1 MVKVGVL
8 DDWQDVAR
16 GSADWSKL
24 QARAEVVFFPDA
36 FPTEDAA
43 AAGLADFEI
52 LLAMRERTHFTG
64 SLLRRLPKLRMLG
77 TTSAR
82 TLSLDM
88 ATATERGI
96 VVCNTGSGPG
106 LAATAEL
113 ALGLLIA
120 AARGLAAGDAA
131 IRTGGFQRGVPV
143 GIALEGKTLGLLGLG
158 RLGSKMAHYGQALG
172 METIAWSQNLTEE
185 KAKAAGA
192 QLVVKD
198 ELLARSDAVSI
209 HLVLSDRTRGL
220 VGRAEIGRMKQG
232 AILVNTSRGP
242 IVDEAALLDA
252 VKAGRIVAALDVFDQ
267 EPLPQGHPLRSAPN
281 TVMTPHLGY
290 GVRETWAQFYPESV
304 ENALAFL
311 DGKPIRVMNKEV
323 LGGGA

>member
-1 MVKVGVL
+1 MVKVAVL
-8 DDWQDVAR
+8 DDWQGVAR
-16 GSADWSKL
+16 GSADWSRL
-24 QARAEVVFFPDA
+24 QARAEVVFFGDA

-64 SLLRRLPKLRMLG
+64 SLLRRLPKLKMLG

-88 ATATERGI
+88 AVATERGI
-96 VVCNTGSGPG
+96 VVCNTGSGSG
-106 LAATAEL
+106 LAGTAEL

-120 AARGLAAGDAA
+120 AVRGIAAGDAT
-131 IRTGGFQRGVPV
+131 IRAGGFQNGVPV
-143 GIALEGKTLGLLGLG
+143 GMALEGKTLGLLGLG

-172 METIAWSQNLTEE
+172 MEIIAWSQNLTAE
-185 KAKAAGA
+185 KARAGGA
-192 QLVVKD
+192 RLVAKD
-198 ELLARSDAVSI
+198 EVLAQSDAVSI

-220 VGRAEIGRMKQG
+220 VGRAEIARMKPG

-242 IVDEAALLDA
+242 IVDEAALIEA
-252 VKAGRIVAALDVFDQ
+252 VRAGRIVAALDVYDQ
-267 EPLPQGHPLRSAPN
+267 EPLPGGHPLRSAPN
-281 TVMTPHLGY
+281 TVLTPHLGY
-290 GVRETWAQFYPESV
+290 GVREVWAQFYPESV

-311 DGKPIRVMNKEV
+311 DGKPMRVVNKEV
-323 LGGGA
+323 RGRSG